1 MIKFNKI
8 NKENPRYKME
18 NFESEFEKYL
28 NEEEDLQYY
37 SKGSKVTGKI
47 VRIDDDYAYVD
58 IGQKTEVAIPKS
70 EIQDKKEGDEIT
82 AIYLG
87 KRNKD
92 GYTLISRK
100 PLLAKE
106 AIEKVKQA
114 FENNEK
120 IQGTISKKLEK
131 GYIVDLGGVKAFL
144 PLSESRIKRGEVLT
158 EGIPVEVYVLKIEE
172 RKKVPNIIV
181 SRKKV
186 LEEER
191 EKEIEKLLSLLEEGK
206 IVHTKVAKIL
216 DGGMILSIDNLL
228 FGYLPESLLSW
239 NKSKSVKDFK
249 EGDELEVMIKD
260 IDKENRK
267 ILFSLR
273 DLQENPWDKF
283 NKQVGDTV
291 EGTVK
296 EINNYGLVI
305 SIGDIDGFIHKSQT
319 AHINPNAYK
328 SKFEIGQ
335 TVKAKIIE
343 LDKDRRKLKLSIKE
357 LESHPVDEFLSE
369 NPEGSEVEAKI
380 KDVKTKVAFIDLGEI
395 EGILKLED
403 ATWNPRVRSMDEVL
417 KGKKVL
423 KFKVLGREGNKI
435 VLGLKQFQED
445 PWKLFT
451 SRYKVGDVVKGT
463 VKKLI
468 ERGAFIDLGNELE
481 GFIPISEISKER
493 IEIPSDKLSLREEV
507 SAKIIKIE
515 PQNRKIILSIK
526 ALEQDKERKELE
538 ELKNK
543 VKPKGEGLGTLGE
556 ILKDKLKNKGES

>member
-1 MIKFNKI
+1 
-8 NKENPRYKME
+8 ME
-18 NFESEFEKYL
+18 NFESEFEKFL

-37 SKGSKVTGKI
+37 SKGSTVTGTI
-47 VRIDDDYAYVD
+47 VRIDNDYAYVD
-58 IGQKTEVAIPKS
+58 IGQKTEVAIPK
-70 EIQDKKEGDEIT
+70 EEVIDKKEGEKIT

-87 KRNKD
+87 RRNKD

-106 AIEKVKQA
+106 ALSKVQEA
-114 FENNEK
+114 FEKNEK
-120 IQGTISKKLEK
+120 IQGTIAKKLEK
-131 GYIVDLGGVKAFL
+131 GYIVDLGGIKAFL
-144 PLSESRIKRGEVLT
+144 PLSESRINRNEKLE

-172 RKKVPNIIV
+172 RRKVPNIIV

-191 EKEIEKLLSLLEEGK
+191 EKEIQNLLSLLEEGK
-206 IVHTKVAKIL
+206 VVRTKVAKIL

-249 EGDELEVMIKD
+249 EGDELEVVIKD

-273 DLQENPWDKF
+273 DLEENPWENFD
-283 NKQVGDTV
+283 KQVGDIV

-296 EINNYGLVI
+296 EINNYGIVI
-305 SIGDIDGFIHKSQT
+305 SLGNIDGFIHKSQT
-319 AHINPNAYK
+319 SHINPNAYK
-328 SKFEIGQ
+328 SKFKVGQ
-335 TVKAKIIE
+335 KVKAKIIE
-343 LDKDRRKLKLSIKE
+343 FDKDRRKLKLSIKE
-357 LESHPVDEFLSE
+357 TEPHPVEEFLSK
-369 NPEGSEVEAKI
+369 NPEGSEIEAKI
-380 KDVKTKVAFIDLGEI
+380 KDIKTKVAFIDLGEI
-395 EGILKLED
+395 EGILRLED
-403 ATWNPRVRSMDEVL
+403 ATWNPRVKNIDEVL

-423 KFKVLGREGNKI
+423 KFKVLGREGDKI

-451 SRYKVGDVVKGT
+451 SQHKIGDVVKGT

-468 ERGAFIDLGNELE
+468 ERGAFIDLGNEIE
-481 GFIPISEISKER
+481 GFIPVSEISKER
-493 IEIPSDKLSLREEV
+493 IEIPSDKLSLKEEIE
-507 SAKIIKIE
+507 AKIMKLE
-515 PQNRKIILSIK
+515 PKNRKVILSIK
-526 ALEQDKERKELE
+526 ALELDKERKEIE

-556 ILKDKLKNKGES
+556 ILKEKLKNKGES

>member
-1 MIKFNKI
+1 
-8 NKENPRYKME
+8 ME

-28 NEEEDLQYY
+28 KEEEDLQYY
-37 SKGSKVTGKI
+37 SKGSTVKGKI
-47 VRIDDDYAYVD
+47 VRIDNDYAYVD
-58 IGQKTEVAIPKS
+58 IGQKTEVAIS
-70 EIQDKKEGDEIT
+70 REEIQDKKEGDEIT

-106 AIEKVKQA
+106 AISKVKEA
-114 FENNEK
+114 FEKGEK

-131 GYIVDLGGVKAFL
+131 GYIVDLGGIKAFL
-144 PLSESRIKRGEVLT
+144 PLSESRINRSETLE
-158 EGIPVEVYVLKIEE
+158 EGIPVELYILKIEE

-191 EKEIEKLLSLLEEGK
+191 EKEIQNLLSLLEEGK
-206 IVHTKVAKIL
+206 VVRTKVAKIL

-239 NKSKSVKDFK
+239 NKTKSVKDFK
-249 EGDELEVMIKD
+249 EGDELEVVIKD

-273 DLQENPWDKF
+273 DLQENPWEKFDK
-283 NKQVGDTV
+283 QIGDV
-291 EGTVK
+291 VKGTVK
-296 EINNYGLVI
+296 EINNYGLVV
-305 SIGDIDGFIHKSQT
+305 SIGNIDGFIHKSQT
-319 AHINPNAYK
+319 SHLNPNAYK
-328 SKFEIGQ
+328 TKFKVGQ
-335 TVKAKIIE
+335 EVEAKIIE
-343 LDKDRRKLKLSIKE
+343 LDKNRRKLKLSIKE
-357 LESHPVDEFLSE
+357 LEPHPVDKFLSE
-369 NPEGSEVEAKI
+369 NPEGSEIEAKI

-403 ATWNPRVRSMDEVL
+403 ATWNPRVRNIEDVL

-423 KFKVLGREGNKI
+423 KFKVLGREGDKI

-451 SRYKVGDVVKGT
+451 SQHKVGDVVKGA

-468 ERGAFIDLGNELE
+468 ERGAFIDLGNDIE

-493 IEIPSDKLSLREEV
+493 IEIPSDKLSLKEEV
-507 SAKIIKIE
+507 EAKIIKIE
-515 PQNRKIILSIK
+515 PQNRKVILSIK
-526 ALEQDKERKELE
+526 ALEQDKEKKELE

-556 ILKDKLKNKGES
+556 ILKEKLKDKGES